1 VPEPRQFAL
10 NDGLR
15 VMFVP
20 TGGFGWIT
28 GEHDVAPIGSNE
40 CVLSLT
46 AETDAGVDELIGRA
60 RQAGAAIVTQARSRG
75 ATPAPSPTPMA
86 TSG

>member
-1 VPEPRQFAL
+1 
-10 NDGLR
+10 
-15 VMFVP
+15 MFVP

-28 GEHDVAPIGSNE
+28 GGHDVAPIGSSE

-60 RQAGAAIVTQARSRG
+60 RQAGAAIVTEAGAQPWGYAGTLADPDGHLWMIRSNEAAG
-75 ATPAPSPTPMA
+75 
-86 TSG
+86 